1 MQASYPHPW
10 FPIKYRVCQWLLSFE
25 KFNSDTVRLNAIV
38 QSLQAPFSK
47 IDSECPPGFIRL
59 NNERISRDVKFAKKS
74 ARIKKTV
81 GGRIAQWIAF
91 SLLTQS
97 QV

>member
-59 NNERISRDVKFAKKS
+59 NKINERISRDLKFAKN
-74 ARIKKTV
+74 
-81 GGRIAQWIAF
+81 
-91 SLLTQS
+91 LLE
-97 QV
+97 